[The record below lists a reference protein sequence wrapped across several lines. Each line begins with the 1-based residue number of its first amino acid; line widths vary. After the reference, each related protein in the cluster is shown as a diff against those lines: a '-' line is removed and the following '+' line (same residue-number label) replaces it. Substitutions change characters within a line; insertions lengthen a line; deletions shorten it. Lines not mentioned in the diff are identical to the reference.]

1 MNHTIKRPPLSA
13 AILAALLA
21 LSSACNAAS
30 PEDDI
35 KTNIEQFTQSK
46 VKAEK
51 VTPTPAKGIWQVQ
64 SEGEIFYVD
73 ASGRY
78 GIVGGRMVDMS
89 ARKDLTEQALAVI
102 HAVSFDSL
110 PLDMAASKQVNG
122 NGQRRIAIFEDP
134 GCPVCRA
141 FVPFADQLDNVTIY
155 RFPLPITS
163 QQSLQV
169 TRNAWCS
176 TNRAASWDAV
186 MHGGQTQ
193 GVQEQCDISGLEPSC
208 ALPSSTALRTRPP
221 CSWKTASAWS
231 ELRRPSSSLKNWKRP
246 ASRNNEERLNDD
258 GQLHRA
264 GSAWGWASGEHYV
277 QPPFPVHALSVI
289 RVNDDM
295 HIAPEARQAFNHP
308 RLADA
313 AKLPAQ
319 HLRES
324 GLRDTE
330 HCGCLLLR
338 PAACLDDF
346 FNLHAEVAFGQHF
359 IGIGHAQ
366 VGIHVA

>member
-1 MNHTIKRPPLSA
+1 MPFTNPMNTMKTRKHELL
-13 AILAALLA
+13 LAALLA
-21 LSSACNAAS
+21 LTSACNAAS
-30 PEDDI
+30 PEDGI
-35 KTNIEQFTQSK
+35 KTSIERFTEGK

-89 ARKDLTEQALAVI
+89 AKKDMTEQALAAL
-102 HAVSFDSL
+102 HAVPFDSL

-193 GVQEQCDISGLEPSC
+193 GVQEQCDISGLE
-208 ALPSSTALRTRPP
+208 TILRFAEQHRIENTPTVFLENGKRLVGATPP
-221 CSWKTASAWS
+221 EQFLEELEAASK
-231 ELRRPSSSLKNWKRP
+231 P
-246 ASRNNEERLNDD
+246 
-258 GQLHRA
+258 Q
-264 GSAWGWASGEHYV
+264 
-277 QPPFPVHALSVI
+277 Q
-289 RVNDDM
+289 
-295 HIAPEARQAFNHP
+295 
-308 RLADA
+308 
-313 AKLPAQ
+313 
-319 HLRES
+319 
-324 GLRDTE
+324 
-330 HCGCLLLR
+330 
-338 PAACLDDF
+338 
-346 FNLHAEVAFGQHF
+346 
-359 IGIGHAQ
+359 
-366 VGIHVA
+366 